1 MPEKEQKKMRLTDDG
16 ELVDLD
22 TLLEEASK
30 PESKVQP
37 IYCTNCGV
45 GNLSDAKYC
54 RSCGK
59 ALALQEL
66 KNPPRSRLSS
76 PSPELETSGKRK
88 NEEFYDSVPAMQ
100 MQGRPTV
107 AWVAALRLWT
117 MILMAGVIVCSFVF
131 GVSWAIIPTL
141 IAWFLVEAVRTEGSK
156 KGMGF
161 TSFWAELVTS
171 GVMAGASIVAFI
183 FDARNNTSWAVIPI
197 MIAWFLVSAVRS
209 EHLSLDK

>member
-45 GNLSDAKYC
+45 GNPGDAKYC

-66 KNPPRSRLSS
+66 KNPPPRSRLSS
-76 PSPELETSGKRK
+76 PSPELETLGKRK
-88 NEEFYDSVPAMQ
+88 NEEFYDSVPMMQ
-100 MQGRPTV
+100 MQGRPAV
-107 AWVAALRLWT
+107 AWQSALRLWT
-117 MILMAGVIVCSFVF
+117 MLMMSGVIVCSFVF
-131 GVSWAIIPTL
+131 NSSWAIIPTL
-141 IAWFLVEAVRTEGSK
+141 IAWFLVEAVRTEGTK

-161 TSFWAELVTS
+161 TSFWAEMTTG
-171 GVMAGASIVAFI
+171 GVMAGASIVAFV
-183 FDARNNTSWAVIPI
+183 FNSAWAVIPI

-209 EHLSLDK
+209 EYLSLDK